1 MLVGGLDMV
10 DQALALSK
18 KPHVVIGTPGRMV
31 DHLANTKGFHL
42 RNARFLVLDEA
53 DRLLDLDF

>member
-1 MLVGGLDMV
+1 MV